1 MSPLGKLT
9 LALIGVRF
17 LGLNGLLLGLFFG
30 HMLVDKT
37 LIIPGK
43 YLRETV
49 FEAPPGKRT
58 YLGTCPI
65 KSLNV

>member
-17 LGLNGLLLGLFFG
+17 FGLNGLLIGLFFG

-37 LIIPGK
+37 FKIRKIE
-43 YLRETV
+43 RM
-49 FEAPPGKRT
+49 
-58 YLGTCPI
+58 
-65 KSLNV
+65 LNHADDVIL

>member
-37 LIIPGK
+37 LIIRRIEEK
-43 YLRETV
+43 
-49 FEAPPGKRT
+49 
-58 YLGTCPI
+58 
-65 KSLNV
+65 LNQIDDVIRVKLPYK